1 VDFGSLTKYDK
12 GLICLLVLFA
22 LFSFWGTFYLANSFG
37 KPGEI
42 VVSLNGQVFGRYSLQ
57 GKSTLKVEGEQGESE
72 IEIHDGRVRMVSSP
86 CLQKTCIKSGW
97 ISKPGSSIVCA
108 PNRLV
113 IKIIGEGKKNS
124 PDAVSQ

>member
-1 VDFGSLTKYDK
+1 MDFGSITKYDK

-22 LFSFWGTFYLANSFG
+22 LFSFWGTFHLADSFG
-37 KPGEI
+37 KPGEV

-57 GKSTLKVEGEQGESE
+57 GKSTLTVEGERGESE
-72 IEIHDGRVRMVSSP
+72 IEIRDGRVRIIASP

-97 ISKPGSSIVCA
+97 ISKPGASIVCA
-108 PNRLV
+108 PNRIV
-113 IKIIGEGKKNS
+113 VKITGEEDKQS